1 MGDNR
6 EKFVSIIIPVYQ
18 AKDTL
23 KTCVLSCLEQKF
35 VEKGELEIILVD
47 DESTDGSGE
56 ICDELKEEYGEE
68 IIKVFHIKNI
78 GVSHARN
85 VGLSE
90 ATGRFVSF
98 VDSDDK
104 VTEMFLENMMKRA
117 DESTAL
123 VDETSVYSSAGKI
136 TGFQYIENVILGGN
150 THVWGK
156 LYDRKTLFESGVRFR
171 EDLTIGEDLI
181 FILEYALYLKKTH
194 CIVCIPEGDY
204 IYTYNPKGAMNS
216 TFRESYTDQFACW
229 KRAFDLLEPYRSEIS
244 DRAFVSLAASRIMTS
259 LLVVGKVAVIAPD
272 QRDEEVC
279 KRAVR
284 EAGEQISRALK
295 TRGAFG
301 ALSAGYKVK
310 VLIFRLSPQLYLRLY
325 NRHKK
330 G

>member
-1 MGDNR
+1 MGENR

-35 VEKGELEIILVD
+35 VGRDELEIILVD

-56 ICDELKEEYGEE
+56 ICDELLQEYGEE
-68 IIKVFHIKNI
+68 TIKVFHIKNI

-98 VDSDDK
+98 VDADDK
-104 VTEMFLENMMKRA
+104 VTEMLLENMMKRA

-123 VDETSVYSSAGKI
+123 VDETNVYSAAGKI

-181 FILEYALYLKKTH
+181 FILEYALFIKKTH
-194 CIVCIPEGDY
+194 SIVCIPEGDY

-216 TFRESYTDQFACW
+216 TFKESYMDQFACW
-229 KRAFDLLEPYRSEIS
+229 KRAFDLLEPYRGEIS

-259 LLVVGKVAVIAPD
+259 LLVVGKVAVIDAD
-272 QRDEEVC
+272 KRDTAVC
-279 KRAVR
+279 ERALR
-284 EAGEQISRALK
+284 EAGEQIGQALK
-295 TRGAFG
+295 TRGVFA
-301 ALSAGYKVK
+301 ALSAGYKIK
-310 VLIFRLSPQLYLRLY
+310 VMIFRFSPELYLKLY
-325 NRHKK
+325 NRHKR